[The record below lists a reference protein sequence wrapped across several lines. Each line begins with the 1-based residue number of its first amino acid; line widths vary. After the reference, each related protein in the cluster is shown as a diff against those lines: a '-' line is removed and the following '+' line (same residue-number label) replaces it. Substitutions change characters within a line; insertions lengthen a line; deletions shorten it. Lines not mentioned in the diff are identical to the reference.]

1 MGSCFVNYRAAH
13 FPNRVL
19 QNAAPEGG
27 VEKLFRKK
35 RKGRKKKKF
44 PVTFEEGCP
53 KQSEPGFLTL
63 GQRL

>member
-1 MGSCFVNYRAAH
+1 MGSCFVNYSAAH

-35 RKGRKKKKF
+35 RKGRKKKK
-44 PVTFEEGCP
+44 
-53 KQSEPGFLTL
+53 SFLS
-63 GQRL
+63 RLRKAVLSKVNQVS